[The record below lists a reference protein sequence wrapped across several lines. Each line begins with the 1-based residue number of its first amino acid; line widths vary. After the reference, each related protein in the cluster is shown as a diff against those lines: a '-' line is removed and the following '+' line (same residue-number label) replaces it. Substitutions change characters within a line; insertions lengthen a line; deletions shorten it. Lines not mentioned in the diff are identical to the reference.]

1 MKRPTTPERR
11 LEAIR
16 SNRLLLADVDP
27 VAPVRSTLTTLLRQK
42 VTSADATTRAAFD
55 AAIAAVEGSSPWQ
68 RLDASARSRILIDTR
83 LLAPRPTDVSNDE
96 ALIRELDAS
105 SLSARATE
113 AEAMPA
119 RAQRAIELA
128 AKALEPTVRAFPVE
142 RATLRSPEDVQNWLA
157 RTEAA
162 LLDAVKSG
170 PVLIN

>member
-1 MKRPTTPERR
+1 M
-11 LEAIR
+11 R
-16 SNRLLLADVDP
+16 SLHE
-27 VAPVRSTLTTLLRQK
+27 
-42 VTSADATTRAAFD
+42 TSP
-55 AAIAAVEGSSPWQ
+55 PWQ
-68 RLDASARSRILIDTR
+68 VSKSSARTCDTR
-83 LLAPRPTDVSNDE
+83 LLVPRPTNLSNDE

-128 AKALEPTVRAFPVE
+128 AKILEPAVRALSVE
-142 RATLRSPEDVQNWLA
+142 RATLRSPEDVQNWLS
-157 RTEAA
+157 RTEAT